1 MLATWIARLAEWA
14 PAGDLRRLVVVR
26 GLRSLVQ
33 GYVMVVFTI
42 YLSQIGFPAWLIGLT
57 LTIVGIA
64 SSVLTL
70 VIGVSSD
77 RFGRRPFLL
86 VYSVL
91 LFASGIIFSLT
102 TVPWMLIGISA
113 LGGMGRG

>member
-77 RFGRRPFLL
+77 RFGRRRSSSSTAFCSSPR
-86 VYSVL
+86 
-91 LFASGIIFSLT
+91 ASS
-102 TVPWMLIGISA
+102 SA
-113 LGGMGRG
+113 